1 MHFIKGSIDDRPAI
15 QSTHSCILLS
25 LENFPGEQSMHSE
38 IPPIETFPATQ
49 LVQLALPDVAVAKP
63 LGIEREREREEKSA
77 PNSHVHT
84 FKNCSYL
91 GQSVHE
97 QLLSAPFELR
107 YFPAEQFKQ

>member
-1 MHFIKGSIDDRPAI
+1 
-15 QSTHSCILLS
+15 
-25 LENFPGEQSMHSE
+25 MHSE

-63 LGIEREREREEKSA
+63 LGIERERERERKREREEKSA

-84 FKNCSYL
+84 VKNCSYL
-91 GQSVHE
+91 GQSVHK

>member
-63 LGIEREREREEKSA
+63 LGIERERERERGKISTKFA
-77 PNSHVHT
+77 RSH
-84 FKNCSYL
+84 F
-91 GQSVHE
+91 Q
-97 QLLSAPFELR
+97 EL
-107 YFPAEQFKQ
+107 